1 MELIPVIDLKAGLA
15 VHAQKGLRHLYR
27 PSATFGDGQG
37 TPFSVVEAYLML
49 APFRT
54 LYIADLDAL
63 SGLPP
68 QWGLIQ
74 SLAEN
79 FPELRLWIDAGGKT
93 LSPESP
99 GRVTRIVGSES
110 LPQGLKESL
119 SQDDILSLD
128 YRGDQFLGAKEL
140 LDAPE
145 KWPDRI
151 ILMSLSCVG
160 ASDGP
165 DWNRLRWLRE
175 KCPDRSLFAAG
186 GIRHEEDL
194 KQLSELKVAGALIAT
209 AIHRGALNRK
219 ALRRWMPPA

>member
-27 PSATFGDGQG
+27 PSATFGDGRG
-37 TPFSVVEAYLML
+37 TPVSVVEAYLAL

-54 LYIADLDAL
+54 LYVADLDAL

-68 QWGLIQ
+68 QWDLIQ

-79 FPELRLWIDAGGKT
+79 FPELRFWIDAGGKS
-93 LSPESP
+93 LPRESTE
-99 GRVTRIVGSES
+99 RLTRIVGSES
-110 LPQGLKESL
+110 LPQGLKQPL

-145 KWPDRI
+145 QWPERI

-160 ASDGP
+160 ASEGP

-175 KCPDRSLFAAG
+175 KYPDRRLFAAG

-194 KQLSELKVAGALIAT
+194 KQLSDLKVAGALIAT
-209 AIHRGALNRK
+209 ALHRGALNRET
-219 ALRRWMPPA
+219 LRRWMPQA

>member
-27 PSATFGDGQG
+27 PSATFGDGRG
-37 TPFSVVEAYLML
+37 TPSSVIEAYLSL

-54 LYIADLDAL
+54 VYIADLDAL
-63 SGLPP
+63 SGQDP
-68 QWGLIQ
+68 QWDLVE

-79 FPELRLWIDAGGKT
+79 FPELRFWVDAGGRILPT
-93 LSPESP
+93 ERS
-99 GRVTRIVGSES
+99 GQVTRIVGSES
-110 LPQGLKESL
+110 LPLGLERPL
-119 SQDDILSLD
+119 NGEEILSLD
-128 YRGDQFLGAKEL
+128 YRGNDFLGAKTL
-140 LDAPE
+140 LDEPE
-145 KWPDRI
+145 KWPERI

-175 KCPDRSLFAAG
+175 KYPDRRLFAAG

-194 KQLSELKVAGALIAT
+194 KQLSDLKVAGALIAT
-209 AIHRGALNRK
+209 ALHRGALNRET
-219 ALRRWMPPA
+219 LRRWMPQT